1 MEFLYLTFSNFK
13 KISHVICVFQSRL
26 PENEAWLKKKNNWIC
41 FYVLKVMKAD
51 NAKLNS
57 EPLLFRI
64 ACQSALQ
71 KVN

>member
-1 MEFLYLTFSNFK
+1 MLFVSFK
-13 KISHVICVFQSRL
+13 IGFQKMRL
-26 PENEAWLKKKNNWIC
+26 GKKKKKNNWIC